1 MFRKKLYNIIREID
15 SFKSREEVMKECV
28 AERLERSLNIYTK
41 ELEMACNYL
50 LSRSSIKVLNNI
62 NRRDDM

>member
-41 ELEMACNYL
+41 ELEMTCNYL